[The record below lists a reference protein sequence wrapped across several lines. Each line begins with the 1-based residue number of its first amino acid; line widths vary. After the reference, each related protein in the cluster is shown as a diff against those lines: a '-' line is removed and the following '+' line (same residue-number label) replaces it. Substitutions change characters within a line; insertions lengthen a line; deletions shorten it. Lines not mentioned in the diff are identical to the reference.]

1 MRALELHAAMK
12 QIQRSALR
20 SSVAAAAYRSGERL
34 KDERTDE
41 IHDYRKKGGVE
52 HSRIYTPDNAP
63 EWARDRHKLWNACE
77 AKENRKNSCTARE
90 WEIAFPYEFN
100 IMQRR
105 EAGETIAREM
115 IQRYGCAVDIA
126 FHKPSMEG
134 DERNYHA
141 HIMFTTRSFDPK
153 TKDGWS
159 RTKYRD
165 LNDDKI
171 EVAGKKTTRGVHE
184 VKTLRKFA
192 AQEMNR
198 IAARE
203 KMQIKTEYKSYAA
216 RGIDKIPTKKEGK
229 EVTAMKRKGKKT
241 RRAEL
246 NRRIKARNE
255 RNFKM
260 LVGIQVKAQKRQI
273 KKLSKKQKGRGFF
286 ASLFSLFTG
295 GNKSRRAER
304 TALKTSIGR
313 NTEAIRNPRIE
324 QQRQIN
330 RTGNDNRQ
338 DRTRDK
344 DPLQPSSVE
353 KKKEYL
359 SLLHERVMER
369 HVNRDKKYQAFID
382 RHNEI
387 MSKPVKRRDFG
398 RERSESNSNGKD
410 HE

>member
-1 MRALELHAAMK
+1 
-12 QIQRSALR
+12 
-20 SSVAAAAYRSGERL
+20 
-34 KDERTDE
+34 
-41 IHDYRKKGGVE
+41 
-52 HSRIYTPDNAP
+52 
-63 EWARDRHKLWNACE
+63 
-77 AKENRKNSCTARE
+77 KNSCTARE